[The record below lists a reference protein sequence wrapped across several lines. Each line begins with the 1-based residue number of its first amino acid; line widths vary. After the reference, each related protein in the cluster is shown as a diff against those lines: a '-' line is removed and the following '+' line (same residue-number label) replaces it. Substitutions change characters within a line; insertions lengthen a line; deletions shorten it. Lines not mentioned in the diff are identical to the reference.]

1 MSCCGKKN
9 VALTCGVYNAL
20 RSPDDGR
27 NTGNALMLMRDR
39 YLAWPFEDASTRPK
53 NKTKT
58 E

>member
-9 VALTCGVYNAL
+9 EALTCGVYNAL

-27 NTGNALMLMRDR
+27 NIGNALMLVNDGNTPPS
-39 YLAWPFEDASTRPK
+39 ASADARPEK
-53 NKTKT
+53 ARKT